1 MMDKLPFKV
10 VKRSG
15 TTLVRELVDGFRR
28 AIDLGFYRPG
38 DTLPSLREVARET
51 GVSLVVV
58 HEAFRRIAAEGY
70 ADLRRGVGSIVT
82 DRQAYAWR
90 GHIVI
95 ASIDIRENYLHS
107 AMTGALRQSLMQAG
121 YMVSTVP
128 FSSKSSTYDFSQ
140 LDAVLQTPVTLV
152 VTTEARTAVD
162 SHLAKLKRPF
172 LTFGESVYAERSL
185 PLDCSQAIAA
195 FVDHCRATGVKR
207 VAEVTV
213 GSNLASVRDALAK
226 AGIACRRWPILR
238 RGGRDDI
245 LRQTL
250 DAFYSKIGK
259 SGRKWLPDVLYFND
273 NFATQ
278 SALLALVDSGIDIP
292 GDVRLVTWSNAGE
305 GPYWRKSLTR
315 IEIDPIEAGS
325 IFADYV
331 LAYLTGR
338 KIKQRVVISPKL
350 LIRNRFSGARTPAR
364 LPVRVRTQ
372 TG

>member
-1 MMDKLPFKV
+1 MPKQLPFKV

-51 GVSLVVV
+51 GVSLVVI
-58 HEAFRRIAAEGY
+58 HEAFRRLAAEGY
-70 ADLRRGVGSIVT
+70 VNLRRGAGSFVT
-82 DRQAYAWR
+82 DRRAYAWR
-90 GHIVI
+90 GHVVV
-95 ASIDIRENYLHS
+95 ATVDMREDFLVS
-107 AMTGALRQSLMQAG
+107 AMAGTLRQSLMKAG

-128 FSSKSSTYDFSQ
+128 FGLKPSSYDFSQ
-140 LDAVLQTPVTLV
+140 LDAILQTPVTLV
-152 VTTEARTAVD
+152 VVTSANPAID
-162 SHLAKLKRPF
+162 HHLAKLKRPF
-172 LTFGESVYAERSL
+172 LVFGESPHAERCI

-195 FVDHCRATGVKR
+195 FVAHCRATGVR
-207 VAEVTV
+207 NVTEVTV
-213 GSNLASVRDALAK
+213 GSNFASARDALAK

-238 RGGRDDI
+238 RGGREDI

-250 DAFYSKIGK
+250 DAFYRKIGK

-278 SALLALVDSGIDIP
+278 SALIALIESGIDIP
-292 GDVRLVTWSNAGE
+292 GDVRLVSWSNAGE
-305 GPYWRKSLTR
+305 GPFWRKSLTR
-315 IEIDPIEAGS
+315 IEIDPDESGR

-338 KIKQRVVISPKL
+338 KIKQRVVISPKY
-350 LIRNRFSGARTPAR
+350 IVGDTFPYS
-364 LPVRVRTQ
+364 
-372 TG
+372 

>member
-1 MMDKLPFKV
+1 MSNKLPFKV
-10 VKRSG
+10 VKGGG
-15 TTLVRELVDGFRR
+15 TTLVRQIVDGFRR
-28 AIDLGFYRPG
+28 AIDFGFYRP
-38 DTLPSLREVARET
+38 DDMLPSLREVSKET
-51 GVSLVVV
+51 GVSLIVVR
-58 HEAFRRIAAEGY
+58 EAFRRVAAEGY
-70 ADLRRGVGSIVT
+70 ASLRRGVGSIVT

-107 AMTGALRQSLMQAG
+107 AMTGALRQSLMRAG

-128 FSSKSSTYDFSQ
+128 FSSKPSTYDFSQ

-152 VTTEARTAVD
+152 VATEASPAVD

-172 LTFGESVYAERSL
+172 LAFGESIHAERSL

-195 FVDHCRATGVKR
+195 FVDHCRATGVKS

-213 GSNLASVRDALAK
+213 GSNLASVSDALAK
-226 AGIACRRWPILR
+226 AGIACHRWPILR
-238 RGGRDDI
+238 RGGREDI

-250 DAFYSKIGK
+250 DAFYAKIGK

-315 IEIDPIEAGS
+315 IEIDPIEAGRV
-325 IFADYV
+325 FADYV
-331 LAYLTGR
+331 LAYLTGK
-338 KIKQRVVISPKL
+338 KIKQRVVISPKY
-350 LIRNRFSGARTPAR
+350 IIGDTFPA
-364 LPVRVRTQ
+364 P
-372 TG
+372 